1 MSGGG
6 GSRAC
11 PKGGAAPQVDGDAKS
26 FDATDCPKSMA
37 GEGQLPLLI
46 SPSITNIKL

>member
-1 MSGGG
+1 
-6 GSRAC
+6 
-11 PKGGAAPQVDGDAKS
+11 VVGDAKS

-46 SPSITNIKL
+46 SPTITNIKL